1 MNVPP
6 AILGLRG
13 LARAAQSLVLL
24 LAWLAFA
31 GAASA
36 QSVFFWQTLSVT
48 TDENSGT
55 VNLDLRRSGN
65 TAAAATCF
73 LNTADSS
80 PAAGA
85 ARGGFDYTSLLN
97 RQVDFAAGQTS
108 SNITVTILQDAL
120 QEGTEV
126 FSVSISSVAAED
138 TVSAPLVVVS
148 IRDDDALI
156 LFAIASTNIF
166 ENAAGGNGN
175 LVPNTVQIALERRF
189 GTVGLVSVQVFVSG
203 GTAYGSN
210 NVGSNVTY
218 VDNILTP
225 FPITVIFPDGVTN
238 ATVPLTLVNNLE
250 TNGTIP
256 GYGSTVILGFV
267 PGSESAPLSSTGPGL
282 AVTGTGQVPNTTVN
296 VQDDE
301 IATGNLTIAPRTFN
315 GVIQQRVVVESGAVI
330 EFQVNRFFSARG
342 NIAVDWATWD
352 LNNFTVIPSVNL
364 LQIGSDYAIPGRD
377 YIATGGTVTFADL
390 DATPKIVTVTLLDD
404 PTDPQ
409 PEHNKDV
416 FVRLFFEL
424 STDVPP
430 LADPTLG
437 SLFALDDRVAAVT
450 IMDNDPTGGA
460 MDTGWNVNGSFL
472 TVPPNILLP
481 GPNN

>member
-1 MNVPP
+1 MAACLTSDRVVPRPGMLFFMNVPP

-55 VNLDLRRSGN
+55 VTLDLRRSGN

-189 GTVGLVSVQVFVSG
+189 GTVGSVSVQVVVSA
-203 GTAYGSN
+203 GTTGYGSN

-218 VDNILTP
+218 VDNLS
-225 FPITVIFPDGVTN
+225 FPITVTFPDGITN
-238 ATVPLTLVNNLE
+238 ATFPLTLVNNLE
-250 TNGTIP
+250 TNSTIP
-256 GYGSTVILGFV
+256 GYGSIVVLGFV
-267 PGSESAPLSSTGPGL
+267 AGSESAPLSTTGPGL
-282 AVTGTGQVPNTTVN
+282 AVTGTGQVLTTTVN

-301 IATGNLTIAPRTFN
+301 IATGNLTIAPRTYN
-315 GVIQQRVVVESGAVI
+315 GVIQQRVVGEGGAVV
-330 EFQVNRFFSARG
+330 EFQVNRFFS
-342 NIAVDWATWD
+342 
-352 LNNFTVIPSVNL
+352 
-364 LQIGSDYAIPGRD
+364 
-377 YIATGGTVTFADL
+377 TG
-390 DATPKIVTVTLLDD
+390 
-404 PTDPQ
+404 
-409 PEHNKDV
+409 
-416 FVRLFFEL
+416 
-424 STDVPP
+424 
-430 LADPTLG
+430 
-437 SLFALDDRVAAVT
+437 
-450 IMDNDPTGGA
+450 
-460 MDTGWNVNGSFL
+460 
-472 TVPPNILLP
+472 
-481 GPNN
+481 